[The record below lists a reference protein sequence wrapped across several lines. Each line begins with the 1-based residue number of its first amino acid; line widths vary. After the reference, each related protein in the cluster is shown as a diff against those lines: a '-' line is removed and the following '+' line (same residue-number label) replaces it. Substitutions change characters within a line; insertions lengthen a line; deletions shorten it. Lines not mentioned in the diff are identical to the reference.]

1 MINKILLI
9 LLTIFLVAQSNAQN
23 NIVRIYVAPNG
34 KEGAPGSLQHQL
46 NKLSSAIKK
55 GKDIVARPVT
65 HLASV
70 EIYLR
75 GGVYGIDNTVELVE
89 GRTWTSTVPLT
100 ITGYN
105 DENVVLHGGKVLPE
119 NLLEKVAD
127 TAFAKRLL
135 PQFAAKIRQ
144 INLARA
150 GIENTG
156 KLHSTGFSQPFAAAP
171 LELFLNGQPGRVA
184 RWPNHGS
191 ILIDRLIDSGSIPR
205 RGDTTKLGGTFTYA
219 GTDRPSKWK
228 DPAKAWLYGFFMWGY
243 ADETVPLKT
252 IDIITKT
259 ITTALPSMYGF
270 GTGKPWRSW
279 YAYNLPEEID
289 TTGEYYVD
297 EDKKLLYFLPPD
309 TITSIEV
316 SILEAPVIALEGAKN
331 VAIKNITIT
340 CSRGMGLYMERAR
353 GVRIKGCTFS
363 NLSMMGISMGKGIEP
378 FTEGQ
383 QPVSGRPAS
392 RIVGNLVQYVYEN
405 TTYDPQAG
413 FDNGIIDCHVF

>member
-1 MINKILLI
+1 MINRILLT

-34 KEGAPGSLQHQL
+34 KEGEPGSLQHPL
-46 NKLSSAIKK
+46 NKLSPAIKK

-156 KLHSTGFSQPFAAAP
+156 KLHSTGFSQPFAA
-171 LELFLNGQPGRVA
+171 G
-184 RWPNHGS
+184 
-191 ILIDRLIDSGSIPR
+191 
-205 RGDTTKLGGTFTYA
+205 
-219 GTDRPSKWK
+219 
-228 DPAKAWLYGFFMWGY
+228 
-243 ADETVPLKT
+243 
-252 IDIITKT
+252 
-259 ITTALPSMYGF
+259 
-270 GTGKPWRSW
+270 
-279 YAYNLPEEID
+279 
-289 TTGEYYVD
+289 
-297 EDKKLLYFLPPD
+297 LL
-309 TITSIEV
+309 
-316 SILEAPVIALEGAKN
+316 
-331 VAIKNITIT
+331 
-340 CSRGMGLYMERAR
+340 R
-353 GVRIKGCTFS
+353 
-363 NLSMMGISMGKGIEP
+363 
-378 FTEGQ
+378 
-383 QPVSGRPAS
+383 
-392 RIVGNLVQYVYEN
+392 
-405 TTYDPQAG
+405 
-413 FDNGIIDCHVF
+413 